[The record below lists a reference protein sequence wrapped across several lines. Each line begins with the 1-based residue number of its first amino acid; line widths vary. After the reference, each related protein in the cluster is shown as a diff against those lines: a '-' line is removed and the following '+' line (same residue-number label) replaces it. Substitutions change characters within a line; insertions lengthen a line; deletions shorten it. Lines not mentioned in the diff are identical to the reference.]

1 VILAT
6 TPEKVVQK
14 YQSLIGTPVLIPQW
28 GLGWN
33 QCRYGYRST
42 EVLRSVLDGYRNNDF
57 PLDIMWSDT
66 DYMSDYRNFIYD
78 SQLAFK
84 GLDTFIGDLHSMGMR
99 YVPILDAGTAARPLA
114 SNNYAAYMDG
124 EAKGV
129 FMKVNGET
137 FIGQVWPNDAA
148 FPDFF
153 NDTAVQW
160 WKDNLNSMH
169 KLLPFD
175 GLWLDMN
182 EASNFCVGACYK
194 R

>member
-1 VILAT
+1 
-6 TPEKVVQK
+6 
-14 YQSLIGTPVLIPQW
+14 
-28 GLGWN
+28 
-33 QCRYGYRST
+33 
-42 EVLRSVLDGYRNNDF
+42 
-57 PLDIMWSDT
+57 
-66 DYMSDYRNFIYD
+66 
-78 SQLAFK
+78 
-84 GLDTFIGDLHSMGMR
+84 
-99 YVPILDAGTAARPLA
+99 
-114 SNNYAAYMDG
+114 MDG